1 MNRTECS
8 RGELQSYFSQNYHKG
23 YLHFLK
29 MEIGMR
35 KQFCRKKR
43 KRAENALLVVWL
55 HGACHPV
62 SGRQKEPLFDTVT
75 LGQHAGWNTLG
86 ILISPLRTT
95 SSAWQLPLAP
105 EFAMRK
111 PTLQLQVGGKRKK
124 KNLSGKQVRRQLM
137 WDTCRIHAAHLNL
150 TLSASLY
157 VGGEAQ

>member
-8 RGELQSYFSQNYHKG
+8 RGELQSYFPQNYHKG

-35 KQFCRKKR
+35 KQLCRKKR

-75 LGQHAGWNTLG
+75 RLDSTQAGTHWASLSHRSAQRTNY
-86 ILISPLRTT
+86 LICVAAAFGTRVCNEKAYSSVT
-95 SSAWQLPLAP
+95 SRR
-105 EFAMRK
+105 EK
-111 PTLQLQVGGKRKK
+111 KK
-124 KNLSGKQVRRQLM
+124 KNLSGKQVRRQLV

-150 TLSASLY
+150 TLSASL
-157 VGGEAQ
+157 